1 VPNNVKVESTKTKL
15 PRNLPEKQ
23 NHNPKTKT
31 TATNSLKP
39 TIEKQNKGHIRFLTG
54 IKIIIIIDQNKLL
67 LSFYI

>member
-39 TIEKQNKGHIRFLTG
+39 TIEKQNKDANKTVFNG
-54 IKIIIIIDQNKLL
+54 KQNYYYNF
-67 LSFYI
+67 FY